1 MKGQFL
7 KLGVGGLFL
16 ALFFASV
23 WVTGELTEPLEGLSE
38 DQVLQ
43 VAAGDSLNKVLA
55 RASEEGWVTHPR
67 LISLWARFKG
77 IDRKMK
83 AGEYRVPTG
92 SSALSLLS
100 LLERGAV
107 ITYQVTLPEG
117 VTLAEAVNRLQHTP
131 KLKSTITGP
140 NDPILLAM
148 TEMADSAEGW
158 FLPETYQFTAGD
170 TDLDI
175 LQRAHE
181 AMRRVLQRAW
191 DGRAAAVAVTSPYE
205 ALVLASIIERE
216 TSVGSERTRISGVF
230 SRRLQRGMRLQTD
243 PTVIYGLGVAGA
255 YDGNL
260 TRANLR
266 DENNAWNTYQI
277 AGLPP
282 TPIALPGVA
291 SVEAA
296 LHPDESDSLYFVGRG
311 DGYHAFASSLEQHN
325 ENVRRFQLDRRADY
339 RSTPLLIKESP

>member
-1 MKGQFL
+1 MKGQSL

-16 ALFFASV
+16 ALLFTSV
-23 WVTGELTEPLEGLSE
+23 WVTRELTEPLDGLSE
-38 DQVLQ
+38 SQVLQ
-43 VAAGDSLNKVLA
+43 VSAGDSLTKVLA
-55 RASEEGWVTHPR
+55 RASKEGWLTHPR
-67 LISLWARFKG
+67 LVSLWARFKG

-83 AGEYRVPTG
+83 AGEYRVPAG
-92 SSALSLLS
+92 SSALSLLN

-117 VTLAEAVNRLQHTP
+117 ITLAEAVNRLKNTP

-140 NDPILLAM
+140 GDPVLRSM
-148 TEMADSAEGW
+148 TEMAESAEGW

-170 TDLDI
+170 TDLEI

-181 AMRRVLQRAW
+181 AMERELKRAW
-191 DGRAAAVAVTSPYE
+191 DGRAEAAAVTSPYE
-205 ALVLASIIERE
+205 ALILASIIERE
-216 TSVGSERTRISGVF
+216 TSVGSERTKIAGVF

-243 PTVIYGLGVAGA
+243 PTVIYGLGVAGS

-266 DENNAWNTYQI
+266 DAGNAWNTYQI
-277 AGLPP
+277 FGLPP

-291 SVEAA
+291 SIEAA
-296 LHPDESDSLYFVGRG
+296 LHPDQSDSLYFVGRG
-311 DGYHAFASSLEQHN
+311 DGYHAFAATLEQHN
-325 ENVRRFQLDRRADY
+325 ENVRRYQLDRRSDY
-339 RSTPLLIKESP
+339 RSTPALIKESP